1 MNMIP
6 YKFDR
11 YSGEWTFYDKNVGI
25 VEEDRDDTFGNGF
38 FRSAVKKVVRIA
50 TSKATKKLDKEAIHG
65 PVKSS
70 AESLGKEMRGIVRD
84 KVNRGKSENSNKD
97 DTLKARMEIVNMLR
111 GRESHNQK
119 QPNKQPLVDNDRE
132 YVRSIVSDI
141 LNH

>member
-25 VEEDRDDTFGNGF
+25 VEEDRDVTFGNGF
-38 FRSAVKKVVRIA
+38 FRNALKKVVRVA
-50 TSKATKKLDKEAIHG
+50 TSKATKKLGKEAVHG
-65 PVKSS
+65 LVRSS
-70 AESLGKEMRGIVRD
+70 AESLGKEMGGIVRD

-111 GRESHNQK
+111 ERESHNQK
-119 QPNKQPLVDNDRE
+119 EPNKQPFVDNDRE

-141 LNH
+141 FNH